1 MKYDHIFIFGA
12 FNWSVKNSHLQS
24 LTKICNLT
32 GLINEP
38 TSFPPHDATCVD
50 NFLTNQKAVIE
61 LIRLFETGL
70 SDQHKLISIVMKSGI
85 FRLALLKKADRS
97 DKTFDLE
104 HFNIVLKRELESLK
118 DSK

>member
-1 MKYDHIFIFGA
+1 
-12 FNWSVKNSHLQS
+12 
-24 LTKICNLT
+24 
-32 GLINEP
+32 
-38 TSFPPHDATCVD
+38 
-50 NFLTNQKAVIE
+50 
-61 LIRLFETGL
+61 
-70 SDQHKLISIVMKSGI
+70 MKSGI

>member
-1 MKYDHIFIFGA
+1 MFGA
-12 FNWSVKNSHLQS
+12 FILSVKNSHLQS
-24 LTKICNLT
+24 LNKICNLS

-38 TSFPPHDATCVD
+38 TSFPSHDANSVD